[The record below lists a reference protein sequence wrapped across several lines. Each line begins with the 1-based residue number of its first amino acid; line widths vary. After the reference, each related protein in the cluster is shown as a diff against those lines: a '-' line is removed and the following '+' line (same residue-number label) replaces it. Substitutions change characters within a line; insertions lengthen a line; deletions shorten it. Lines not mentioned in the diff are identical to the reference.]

1 MTRAYPKIV
10 GDMATAQHED
20 GMIPTI
26 APQYTVFAEGF
37 LDTPEWGSAFILL
50 PYYLYRWYGDDR
62 PMRENYD
69 RMADYID
76 YLSSK
81 ADGHIVAYGLG
92 DWCDIGPAE
101 PAHSQLTSNGVSA
114 TAIYYYDICTMRRIA
129 EHLGKTADAERYES
143 LAAEV
148 KKAFNE
154 RFFDRRTLKYDRN
167 SQAANAMA
175 LYMGLVDCC

>member
-1 MTRAYPKIV
+1 
-10 GDMATAQHED
+10 
-20 GMIPTI
+20 MIPTI

-81 ADGHIVAYGLG
+81 AT
-92 DWCDIGPAE
+92 DISWPTAW
-101 PAHSQLTSNGVSA
+101 A
-114 TAIYYYDICTMRRIA
+114 TGAT
-129 EHLGKTADAERYES
+129 
-143 LAAEV
+143 
-148 KKAFNE
+148 
-154 RFFDRRTLKYDRN
+154 
-167 SQAANAMA
+167 
-175 LYMGLVDCC
+175 